1 MSAAGAAAKAFLV
14 SLATNPVTY
23 IVAALAAAAAV
34 AYKTAHAF
42 DDAVEQAQNS
52 ASEYQSSQTELSSL
66 NSELDTTNSRIKEI
80 QASGTISLTDE
91 AELSKL
97 KAQRT
102 ELEQQ
107 IALQKQLN
115 KGKQQ
120 TAARDATKV
129 LTDKDI
135 KDTSWDALKSLGGLH
150 SPHQGAVKVDVLES
164 AKSDLSKLQELQSK
178 KRS

>member
-14 SLATNPVTY
+14 FLATNPVTY
-23 IVAALAAAAAV
+23 IVAALAVAAAV

-91 AELSKL
+91 ADS
-97 KAQRT
+97 T
-102 ELEQQ
+102 
-107 IALQKQLN
+107 N
-115 KGKQQ
+115 
-120 TAARDATKV
+120 
-129 LTDKDI
+129 
-135 KDTSWDALKSLGGLH
+135 
-150 SPHQGAVKVDVLES
+150 
-164 AKSDLSKLQELQSK
+164 
-178 KRS
+178 